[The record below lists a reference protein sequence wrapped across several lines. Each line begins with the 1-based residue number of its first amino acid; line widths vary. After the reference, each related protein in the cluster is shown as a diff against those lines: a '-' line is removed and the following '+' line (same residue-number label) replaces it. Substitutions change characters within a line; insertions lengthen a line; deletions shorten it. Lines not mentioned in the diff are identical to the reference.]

1 MDMGNKTLDAI
12 LEIAIEKE
20 KDAFDFYMDLRKK
33 IEAKDVRDTLE
44 FLAKEER
51 QHLEFLEEYRDG
63 NYGSGALRLT
73 EVVDYKVAEHLEKP
87 DIEKDMKSKDVY
99 LVAAHREL
107 LSYNF
112 YQSLAELHPD
122 GKVKE
127 MLSGMANEEMRHKEK
142 VEYLYSNTAF
152 PQTAG
157 G

>member
-1 MDMGNKTLDAI
+1 MGNKTLDVI

-33 IEAKDVRDTLE
+33 IKAKDVRDTLE
-44 FLAKEER
+44 FLAGEER
-51 QHLEFLEEYRDG
+51 RHLEFLEEYRDG
-63 NYGSGALRLT
+63 SYGQGALRLT

-87 DIEKDMKSKDVY
+87 DIKKDMESKDVY

-127 MLSGMANEEMRHKEK
+127 MLSRMANEEMKHKEK